1 MTNSRGEYAFSLNFR
16 LEREKTW
23 RDDFDK
29 WIREEEVD
37 TKRSNEYAANIFNA
51 RIGDGVPFL
60 FNGNVLN
67 HGAISNLP
75 YEACVEVPVV
85 ASREGMCQ

>member
-1 MTNSRGEYAFSLNFR
+1 M
-16 LEREKTW
+16 
-23 RDDFDK
+23 
-29 WIREEEVD
+29 D

-85 ASREGMCQ
+85 ASRQGIRTHNRRSAARPSGNSG